1 MYSNVVKTIV
11 DTLINVSPG
20 IYLVATIENG
30 TPVSF
35 AATKET
41 KNPIPQNIK
50 APLIANKNSFPIF
63 LNETLR
69 NFTYRVNA
77 TEKRSTTNAFKI

>member
-1 MYSNVVKTIV
+1 MYSNVVKIIV

-41 KNPIPQNIK
+41 
-50 APLIANKNSFPIF
+50 
-63 LNETLR
+63 
-69 NFTYRVNA
+69 
-77 TEKRSTTNAFKI
+77 